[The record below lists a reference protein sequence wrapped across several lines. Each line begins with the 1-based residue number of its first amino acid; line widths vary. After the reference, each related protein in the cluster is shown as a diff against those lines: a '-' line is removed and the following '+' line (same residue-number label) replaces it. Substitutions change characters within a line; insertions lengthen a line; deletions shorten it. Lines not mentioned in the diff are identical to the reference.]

1 MMSVHLDSP
10 YYCSLLPRPRPP
22 QILFSIQTNNLLKAH
37 FISIWVDNV
46 QYANWI

>member
-10 YYCSLLPRPRPP
+10 YYCSLLPRPP
-22 QILFSIQTNNLLKAH
+22 QILFSIQSNNLLKAH

-46 QYANWI
+46 RYANWI